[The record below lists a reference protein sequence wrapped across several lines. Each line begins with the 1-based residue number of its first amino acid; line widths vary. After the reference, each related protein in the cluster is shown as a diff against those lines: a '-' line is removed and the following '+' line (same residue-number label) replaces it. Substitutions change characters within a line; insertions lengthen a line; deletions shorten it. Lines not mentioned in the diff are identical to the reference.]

1 MNINAVIG
9 RLKSRRREA
18 DRLRHA
24 RKCHICHHPRRA
36 EIEWDYLNWIGPT
49 SIVEEYKLPNYS
61 AIYRHAHAFGLAAE
75 RKENMLTALD
85 MLIEKVETARVTG
98 HTIIRAMRAYSCL
111 KPGGRWEEPP
121 RQVIVATHRSHT
133 PRGRNTPPAAACP
146 PWQAANRKS
155 GIRIPRNPLKT
166 NPRSNS

>member
-9 RLKSRRREA
+9 RLKSRREA

-24 RKCHICHHPRRA
+24 RKCHICHHSRRA

-61 AIYRHAHAFGLAAE
+61 AIYRHAHALGLAAQ
-75 RKENMLTALD
+75 RAENILTALD
-85 MLIEKVETARVTG
+85 MLIEKVESARVTG
-98 HTIIRAMRAYSCL
+98 NTIIRAMRAYSCI

-121 RQVIVATHRSHT
+121 KQVVVATHRSHT
-133 PRGRNTPPAAACP
+133 PRGRNS
-146 PWQAANRKS
+146 NRKS
-155 GIRIPRNPLKT
+155 GIRIPRNPMKT
-166 NPRSNS
+166 NTRSNS